1 MTNRR
6 HRRRHKDV
14 PIVKAH
20 EAAGLIPDG
29 AVVSVSSSSGLACPD
44 ALLKAIGDSFRKTGS
59 PCGLTSVHP
68 IAAGDMFGIKGIDH
82 LAVDGLLSSVIA
94 GSYPSGPS
102 TATPPRIRTMIDE
115 NRVQAWNLPS
125 GVLFQ
130 MHTAGTTRQ
139 PGVLT
144 KVGIGTFVDP
154 RLQGGALN
162 EATPTDLV
170 EVLTLRGE
178 EWLHYPPLRPDVA
191 LIRGTTADTHGN
203 ITTEHEGAPLGILEQ
218 AYATRSND
226 GIVIAQVK
234 RIARAGSLPAQSVQV
249 PGAIIDAVVVVP
261 DQMQGTETLYDPAL
275 SGEIVAPD
283 GMIEPLPFGLE
294 KVLLRRA
301 AAELEPGWIVNLGF
315 GVCAGIPRIFR
326 EEEKDGLI
334 TWLTEQGA
342 VGGFPLTGSAFGCA
356 LNPAAV
362 FASPDQFKFLQSAGF
377 DATCL
382 SFIQVDQRGNVNVSY
397 LPSKSH
403 VSAGIGGFAD
413 ITSAAPKVVFVG
425 TFTAGP
431 SSIEVGN
438 GELRIRANGATPKFV
453 PEVAQISF
461 SGPRAMQLGQHVAF
475 VTERCVLEL
484 RAEGLVVT
492 EIAPGADLARD
503 ITELVEIPLH
513 VARDLRTM
521 DRALFKDALLGAEFG
536 SIQ

>member
-1 MTNRR
+1 MR
-6 HRRRHKDV
+6 HRRQHKEV
-14 PIVKAH
+14 PIVEAH

-29 AVVSVSSSSGLACPD
+29 AVVTVSSSSGLACPD
-44 ALLKAIGDSFRKTGS
+44 ALLEAIGASFHDTGT

-82 LAVDGLLSSVIA
+82 IAVDGLLSSVIA

-102 TATPPRIRTMIDE
+102 SMAPPAIRTMIDE
-115 NRVQAWNLPS
+115 NRIQAWNLPS
-125 GVLFQ
+125 GVIFQ
-130 MHTAGTTRQ
+130 MHAAGTTRQ

-144 KVGIGTFVDP
+144 KVGIATFVDP

-162 EATPTDLV
+162 EVTPTDLV
-170 EVLTLRGE
+170 EVLTMGGE

-218 AYATRSND
+218 AYAARTND
-226 GIVIAQVK
+226 GLVIAQVK
-234 RIARAGSLPAQSVQV
+234 RMARAGSLPPQSVQV
-249 PGAIIDAVVVVP
+249 PGAIVDAVVVVP

-294 KVLLRRA
+294 KVLVRRA
-301 AAELEPGWIVNLGF
+301 AAELKPGWIVNLGF
-315 GVCAGIPRIFR
+315 GVCAGIPRVFL
-326 EEEKDGLI
+326 EEQQDGLI

-362 FASPDQFKFLQSAGF
+362 FASPDQFKFLQSAAF

-382 SFIQVDQRGNVNVSY
+382 SFIQVDQHGNVNVSH
-397 LPSKSH
+397 LSGKSH

-413 ITSAAPKVVFVG
+413 ITSAASKIIFVG
-425 TFTAGP
+425 TFAAGK
-431 SSIEVGN
+431 SDIEVGG
-438 GELRIRANGATPKFV
+438 GELRIRATGATPKFV

-461 SGPRAMQLGQHVAF
+461 SGPRALQNGQNVTY

-492 EIAPGADLARD
+492 EIAPGVDLGHD
-503 ITELVEIPLH
+503 VIDLVEIPLH
-513 VARDLRTM
+513 IARDLRVM
-521 DRALFKDALLGAEFG
+521 DRALFTDALLGVRFG

>member
-1 MTNRR
+1 M
-6 HRRRHKDV
+6 RRRRQQKEV
-14 PIVKAH
+14 PIVKAQ
-20 EAAGLIPDG
+20 EAASLIPDG

-44 ALLKAIGDSFRKTGS
+44 ALLEAIGASFRDTGR
-59 PCGLTSVHP
+59 PRGLTSVHP

-82 LAVDGLLSSVIA
+82 IAVDGLLSSVIA

-102 TATPPRIRTMIDE
+102 SMAPPTIRAMIDE

-130 MHTAGTTRQ
+130 MHAAGTTRQ

-162 EATPTDLV
+162 EVTPTDLV
-170 EVLTLRGE
+170 DVLTVGGE

-191 LIRGTTADTHGN
+191 LVRGTTADTHGN

-218 AYATRSND
+218 AYAARSND
-226 GIVIAQVK
+226 GVVIAQVK

-249 PGAIIDAVVVVP
+249 PGAIVDAVVVVP

-283 GMIEPLPFGLE
+283 GMIEPLPFDLE
-294 KVLLRRA
+294 KVLVRRA
-301 AAELEPGWIVNLGF
+301 AAELKPGWIVNLGF
-315 GVCAGIPRIFR
+315 GVCAGIPRVFL
-326 EEEKDGLI
+326 EEQQDGLI

-362 FASPDQFKFLQSAGF
+362 FASPDQFKYLQSAGF

-382 SFIQVDQRGNVNVSY
+382 SFIQVDRHGNVNVSH
-397 LPSKSH
+397 LPGKSH

-413 ITSAAPKVVFVG
+413 ITSAAPRIVFVG
-425 TFTAGP
+425 AFSAGK
-431 SSIEVGN
+431 SDIEVGN
-438 GELRIRANGATPKFV
+438 GQLRIKANGAVPKFV
-453 PEVAQISF
+453 PEVAQVSF
-461 SGPRAMQLGQHVAF
+461 SGPRALQLGQEVTF

-492 EIAPGADLARD
+492 EIAPGVDLVRD
-503 ITELVEIPLH
+503 VTNVVEIPLH
-513 VARDLRTM
+513 AARDLQTM
-521 DRALFKDALLGAEFG
+521 DGALFTDALLGARFG